1 MERYYARRFH
11 GTVYFL
17 NQLSSDLDRWE
28 ALPDQVNFRS
38 ENKDTLSLNFYLF
51 SVSYSYNNII
61 YIVSHPSIVTE
72 PNFSYRHCSYFVSS
86 VLDQLTDKVKIPSEK
101 LKGSGADCGKSCAV
115 CGFATPQNNLPHATI
130 SASKSSNTFA
140 KNRQE
145 GFIIKFSLV
154 SHC

>member
-1 MERYYARRFH
+1 MSKTFTLYSLFPCNLYPVFKTELLYLVERYFARRFH

-61 YIVSHPSIVTE
+61 
-72 PNFSYRHCSYFVSS
+72 
-86 VLDQLTDKVKIPSEK
+86 
-101 LKGSGADCGKSCAV
+101 
-115 CGFATPQNNLPHATI
+115 
-130 SASKSSNTFA
+130 
-140 KNRQE
+140 
-145 GFIIKFSLV
+145 
-154 SHC
+154 